1 MPQAAADFT
10 ASIIVSMEII
20 AKSGRAIVFGA
31 LCVSFLS
38 ALATPA
44 AGAAQRIVSGKWE
57 SAMTTD
63 GATRTVSYC
72 ISAEEAASING
83 DSRSGR
89 EFAEKKAQKAGST
102 CAIKSYEIKGDTGSY
117 SLACGSRTIT
127 DTTTYHGETSEGVK
141 TVSNEGKTVTTRLKS
156 RRIGMCP

>member
-1 MPQAAADFT
+1 
-10 ASIIVSMEII
+10 MEII

-127 DTTTYHGETSEGVK
+127 DTTTYHD
-141 TVSNEGKTVTTRLKS
+141 LS
-156 RRIGMCP
+156 RRNLRGCQDREQRGQDGYDPPQVAAHRGVPIEVTGSEASS